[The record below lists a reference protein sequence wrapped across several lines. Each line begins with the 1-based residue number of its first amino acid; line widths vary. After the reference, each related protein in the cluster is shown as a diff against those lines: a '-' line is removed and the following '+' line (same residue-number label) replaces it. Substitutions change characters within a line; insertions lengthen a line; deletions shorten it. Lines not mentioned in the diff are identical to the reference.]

1 MAPSVNEAQRM
12 IDELLWKAT
21 QNNAPQ
27 VVEDLIQKHKANKN
41 QVSTSGQ
48 TLLHQAAQNEQH
60 AFEVAQLLVK
70 LGLKA
75 TDVDK
80 HKQTSIFYAARDGN
94 AQLCEFL
101 LQHGCM
107 VNHMDTGLQTAIF
120 YSARNGHMAA
130 TDVFLKRGANLELKD
145 KRGFT
150 PIFWAAE
157 SGRVDTMKMLIE
169 KGANTKHL
177 STIGGDLFTSAT
189 GEAMDFSVNELGADP
204 RRKLI
209 KNETNLFVAAKRGDV
224 EKVKILIQS
233 YGLDVN
239 HQDDKGQ
246 TCLYYAATYGGL
258 LVSQKILQ
266 FKADVLLQDKYGKTA
281 LAFLQQKPKTEQDP
295 QILKLLSDATKK
307 QHRALEET
315 QKKERAAAAREQK
328 KQEQEAKARKKA
340 EEKAAA
346 AAAAQ
351 ARQARGQARA
361 QRAERAER
369 AAPAASRGSRGKKR
383 SASSGENPSKK
394 RVKYH
399 LVCYD
404 NGQVVPRDSEKFKEN
419 YAELLE
425 KCPFLKR

>member
-12 IDELLWKAT
+12 IDELLWKAA
-21 QNNAPQ
+21 QNNVPQ
-27 VVEDLIQKHKANKN
+27 VIEDLIQKHQANKN
-41 QVSTSGQ
+41 QVSPSGQ

-60 AFEVAQLLVK
+60 ALEVSQLLVK

-80 HKQTSIFYAARDGN
+80 HNQTSIFYAARDGN
-94 AQLCEFL
+94 AELCEFL

-130 TDVFLKRGANLELKD
+130 TDVFLKRGANVEIKD

-157 SGRVDTMKMLIE
+157 SGRVDTMKKLIQ

-189 GEAMDFSVNELGADP
+189 GEAMNFSVNELGAV
-204 RRKLI
+204 LI
-209 KNETNLFVAAKRGDV
+209 ET
-224 EKVKILIQS
+224 

-239 HQDDKGQ
+239 HQDENGQ
-246 TCLYYAATYGGL
+246 TCLYYAALYGGI
-258 LVSQKILQ
+258 VVTQKLILQ
-266 FKADVLLQDKYGKTA
+266 FKADVLIRDKNGKTA
-281 LAFLQQKPKTEQDP
+281 LAFLQQKPKIEQNP

-307 QHRALEET
+307 QHKALEEA

-328 KQEQEAKARKKA
+328 KREQEAKARKKA
-340 EEKAAA
+340 EDKARATAAA
-346 AAAAQ
+346 E
-351 ARQARGQARA
+351 ARRARA
-361 QRAERAER
+361 EAG
-369 AAPAASRGSRGKKR
+369 ASRSSRTNKKR

-394 RVKYH
+394 RQKYH
-399 LVCYD
+399 FVCYD
-404 NGQVVPRDSEKFKEN
+404 TGQVVPRDSEKFKEN

>member
-1 MAPSVNEAQRM
+1 M
-12 IDELLWKAT
+12 IDELLWKAA
-21 QNNAPQ
+21 QNNVPQ
-27 VVEDLIQKHKANKN
+27 VIEDLIQKHQANKN
-41 QVSTSGQ
+41 QVSPSGQ

-60 AFEVAQLLVK
+60 ALEVSQLLVK

-80 HKQTSIFYAARDGN
+80 HNQTSIFYAARDGN
-94 AQLCEFL
+94 AELCEFL

-130 TDVFLKRGANLELKD
+130 TDVFLKRGANVEIKD

-157 SGRVDTMKMLIE
+157 SGRVDTMKKLIQ

-189 GEAMDFSVNELGADP
+189 GEAMNFSVNELGADP

-209 KNETNLFVAAKRGDV
+209 KNQTNLFVAAKRGDV
-224 EKVKILIQS
+224 EKAKVLIET

-239 HQDDKGQ
+239 HQDENGQ
-246 TCLYYAATYGGL
+246 TCLYYAALYGGI
-258 LVSQKILQ
+258 LVTQKLILQ
-266 FKADVLLQDKYGKTA
+266 FKADVLIKDKNGKTA
-281 LAFLQQKPKTEQDP
+281 LAFLQQKPKIEQNP

-307 QHRALEET
+307 QHKALEEA

-328 KQEQEAKARKKA
+328 KREQEAKARKKA
-340 EEKAAA
+340 EDKARATAAA
-346 AAAAQ
+346 EAS
-351 ARQARGQARA
+351 G
-361 QRAERAER
+361 
-369 AAPAASRGSRGKKR
+369 ASRSSRTNKKR

-394 RVKYH
+394 RQKYH
-399 LVCYD
+399 FVCYD
-404 NGQVVPRDSEKFKEN
+404 NGQVVPRDSETLNYEGLMKFKEN